1 MGYWEEFSITLHTIG
16 CGDIFY
22 SETFACQLFVFI
34 KLGIILGKY
43 FYSCL

>member
-1 MGYWEEFSITLHTIG
+1 MGYWEEFSTTLHTIG

-22 SETFACQLFVFI
+22 SETIVCQLLCM
-34 KLGIILGKY
+34 KLDIILGKY